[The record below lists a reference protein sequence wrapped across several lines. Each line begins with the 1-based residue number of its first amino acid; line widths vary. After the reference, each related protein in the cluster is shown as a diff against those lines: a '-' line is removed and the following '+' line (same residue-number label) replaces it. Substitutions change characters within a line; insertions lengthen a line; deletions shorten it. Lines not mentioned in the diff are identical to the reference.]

1 VHFSCRISEFWN
13 LPGQPFYEVI
23 SKGCM
28 GFMSISS
35 NFAFCDH
42 MVHILKFKFEHWGIL
57 LGGILSKGSIL
68 MVPGRNN
75 ELIEVIY

>member
-1 VHFSCRISEFWN
+1 
-13 LPGQPFYEVI
+13 
-23 SKGCM
+23 M